1 MIRHKLFS
9 ALVVALVATGFV
21 ASSVAWTNALA
32 DSTSKSRG
40 GGNQG
45 GGPGASG
52 PGDKNPPGPPGG
64 N

>member
-1 MIRHKLFS
+1 MIRNKLFS

-21 ASSVAWTNALA
+21 ASSVTWTDAFA
-32 DSTSKSRG
+32 QSKSQG

-52 PGDKNPPGPPGG
+52 PGDKNPPGPPGK
-64 N
+64 